1 MNVGGIAVLAAAR
14 DIQVPLLAVL
24 LLGGCVAKLR
34 RAIHARSMAPQTG
47 PTALFPVR
55 LHRPV
60 AVVVYVSE
68 LALAL
73 GLLVTAGRFGAG
85 MPATVIRLLTV
96 VLFGTAVG
104 ALHELRNRR
113 PDAGCGCFGDL
124 SDTPVGWRTMTRSAL
139 LGAAAVASV
148 GAPPLQKP
156 DSAGQALVVL
166 GLGAGELCV
175 LAVLSPELGEIMVRL
190 GYSEPCEV
198 RRLPI
203 ARSLAALRASQPWRQ
218 YRDSLVTREPEDV
231 WREGCWR
238 FAVFPGM
245 VAARPVEVVFAIYL
259 KPRHPVVR
267 VGVYD
272 AGGGTSRALPAIPQ
286 QRRPAPLSA
295 PVPVTL
301 PLSTQL

>member
-1 MNVGGIAVLAAAR
+1 MNVGGIAVLSTAR
-14 DIQVPLLAVL
+14 EIQVPLLAVL
-24 LLGGCVAKLR
+24 LLGGCATKAR
-34 RAIHARSMAPQTG
+34 RAISARSMAPHTG
-47 PTALFPVR
+47 PTALFPVQ

-60 AVVVYVSE
+60 AVVVCVSE
-68 LALAL
+68 LALAV

-96 VLFGTAVG
+96 VLFGTALG

-148 GAPPLQKP
+148 GAPQLQKP
-156 DSAGQALVVL
+156 ASAGQAMVVL
-166 GLGAGELCV
+166 GLGVGELCV
-175 LAVLSPELGEIMVRL
+175 LAVLSPELGEVMVRL

-198 RRLPI
+198 RRLPV

-218 YRDSLVTREPEDV
+218 YRDSLITREPEDV

-245 VAARPVEVVFAIYL
+245 VAGRPVEVVFAIYL
-259 KPRHPVVR
+259 KPRHPAVQA
-267 VGVYD
+267 GIYD
-272 AGGGTSRALPAIPQ
+272 AAGGSDRALPAIPQ

-295 PVPVTL
+295 PV
-301 PLSTQL
+301 